1 MPGCACRCDSRQYR
15 FGLRRCAVL
24 PGAAQTAAGRSPQ
37 CAATIDPKHSR
48 SIPHRHDSRL
58 AVPHHRPVTAGGARL
73 ARFLTIVGLVDLA
86 LTANEII
93 DYVIDKFIVR
103 PAWWR
108 QFEDSYIE
116 RQEAID
122 EQVKERLKE
131 CARLQVEFNLGG
143 GTAAWGGN
151 RSWDIYYTSFG
162 TGGTVVFT
170 LPRLRQGIV
179 TVHQVSN
186 GN

>member
-1 MPGCACRCDSRQYR
+1 MASGVQDINVDPPIPNKLSN
-15 FGLRRCAVL
+15 
-24 PGAAQTAAGRSPQ
+24 GR
-37 CAATIDPKHSR
+37 
-48 SIPHRHDSRL
+48 SRL
-58 AVPHHRPVTAGGARL
+58 AM
-73 ARFLTIVGLVDLA
+73 FLRTLGWVELA
-86 LTANEII
+86 LAVDQILDQVINEF
-93 DYVIDKFIVR
+93 VVR

-108 QFEDSYIE
+108 QNEESYLE
-116 RQEAID
+116 RQKSID

-143 GTAAWGGN
+143 GTAVWGGQ

-162 TGGTVVFT
+162 TGGTVVFS